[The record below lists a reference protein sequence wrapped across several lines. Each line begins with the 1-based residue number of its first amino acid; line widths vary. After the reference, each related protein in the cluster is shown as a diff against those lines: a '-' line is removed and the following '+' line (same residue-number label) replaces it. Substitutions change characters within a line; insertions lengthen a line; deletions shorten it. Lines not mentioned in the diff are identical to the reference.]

1 MGSGGLAM
9 LIPPSGIAVLLA
21 AVGEIS
27 IGKLLIAGV
36 IPGLLLACFYATYII
51 VRCKLQPSIAP
62 PYEVTA
68 WSLSEKFKDTVL
80 YVLPLGIILFL
91 VLGLIFLGIATPTES
106 AAVGALGSIFLAAAF
121 KNMNWEVMK
130 KCILGALHVTVMTL
144 MIITAATTYSQ
155 ILAFS
160 GATQGL
166 IGLATNLSASPIL
179 IVAAMQVILLI
190 LGWFMCMT
198 SMIMIAVPIY
208 MPIINA
214 LGVDPVWFGIL
225 FVMNMEMAY
234 LTPPFGFNL
243 FYMKGVAPK
252 DTSMGDIYRS
262 VIPFVLLQ
270 MFALALVMVFPAI
283 ALWLPNK
290 MY

>member
-1 MGSGGLAM
+1 M
-9 LIPPSGIAVLLA
+9 
-21 AVGEIS
+21 
-27 IGKLLIAGV
+27 
-36 IPGLLLACFYATYII
+36 
-51 VRCKLQPSIAP
+51 
-62 PYEVTA
+62 
-68 WSLSEKFKDTVL
+68 
-80 YVLPLGIILFL
+80 

-130 KCILGALHVTVMTL
+130 KCILGALDVTVMTL

-166 IGLATNLSASPIL
+166 IGLATNLSVSPIL
-179 IVAAMQVILLI
+179 IVASMQVILLI

-208 MPIINA
+208 MPVINA

-225 FVMNMEMAY
+225 MLLNLEMA
-234 LTPPFGFNL
+234 LTSPPFGMLL
-243 FYMKGVAPK
+243 FVMKGVSPPG
-252 DTSMGDIYRS
+252 TTMGDIYRAG
-262 VIPFVLLQ
+262 IPFLMCDLVL
-270 MFALALVMVFPAI
+270 MGVIIAFPI
-283 ALWLPNK
+283 IELWLPN
-290 MY
+290 MM